1 MTSMSDF
8 ELRCAQCPVLY
19 TLTPNPSQTFMT
31 GEVLCPGVGCTIV
44 ILENNQAVKFIFKYL

>member
-1 MTSMSDF
+1 MSDF